1 MQTSR
6 AATFIPQL
14 TGIRC
19 LAASMVLLLHA
30 DQAVGHIDLAIV
42 SRGYLGVDLF
52 FLLSGFIIAHVY
64 AESFKQLS
72 GRRFLQFMWHRFARL
87 YPAHVTVLIFLLV
100 ALIVATH
107 LNIPLDDADAWT
119 AKNFVKQI
127 FLVHAWGIDR
137 HIGWNAV
144 SWSVSA
150 EWFAYLLFPLIALVV
165 LRLGRP
171 AAAAVAILA
180 LLIMFS
186 VFAVFDWDVGLW
198 NGPPALTRVT
208 GEFVCGVALWRCA
221 PMFKFGPVLF
231 DALGAVAVAGFA
243 AGAAFG
249 LSDFGLIAL
258 LALLVFAAARSTG
271 ALAQVLSIKPAVWL
285 GQISYSLYLVHFTTV
300 RLLHKILAHVLV
312 DYSYATKIGMFLL
325 AFPCS
330 VVAAAALYYLVE
342 RPARARLMQAETAL
356 PFIGTP
362 GQNSVRGEK
371 LRA

>member
-1 MQTSR
+1 MQANR
-6 AATFIPQL
+6 AAAFIPQL

-19 LAASMVLLLHA
+19 LAASMVLALHA
-30 DQAVGHIDLAIV
+30 DQAVGHVDLAFV

-64 AESFKQLS
+64 AESFREPS
-72 GRRFLQFMWHRFARL
+72 GRRFGQFMWHRFARL
-87 YPAHVTVLIFLLV
+87 YPAHVTVLLFLLAAFV
-100 ALIVATH
+100 AATH
-107 LNIPLDDADAWT
+107 LNVPLDDADAWT
-119 AKNFVKQI
+119 AKNFVKQV

-150 EWFAYLLFPLIALVV
+150 EWFAYLLFPAIAFVI
-165 LRLGRP
+165 LRLERP
-171 AAAAVAILA
+171 AAAGVAVLA

-186 VFAVFDWDVGLW
+186 AFAAFDWDVGLW

-208 GEFVCGVALWRCA
+208 GEFICGVALWRCA
-221 PMFKFGPVLF
+221 PMFKFSPAVF
-231 DALGAVAVAGFA
+231 DILGAVAVTGFA
-243 AGAAFG
+243 AGSVFG

-312 DYSYATKIGMFLL
+312 DYSDATKIAMFLL

-342 RPARARLMQAETAL
+342 RPARARLVKAETAL
-356 PFIGTP
+356 PFIGAP
-362 GQNSVRGEK
+362 QQIAVRDEK